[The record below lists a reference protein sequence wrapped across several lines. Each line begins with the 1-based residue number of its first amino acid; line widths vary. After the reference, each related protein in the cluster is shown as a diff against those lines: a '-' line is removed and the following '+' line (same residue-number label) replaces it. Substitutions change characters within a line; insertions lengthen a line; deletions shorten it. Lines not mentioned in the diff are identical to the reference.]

1 MNNNATFGLEIY
13 FPDDISNIIFDYSR
27 NPKYE
32 EAVKKLD
39 EVFGEVKHSAYD
51 SDEEDEK
58 YEDNYA
64 TFSILEE
71 IDERVSY
78 LNFDRN
84 DVYIMG
90 NGVYNKDLFNHYI
103 NNHFIYDIKFNLKI
117 ALCRNGCTRDCEC
130 EYMILNLNP
139 TKKIY

>member
-13 FPDDISNIIFDYSR
+13 FPDVISNIIFDYSR

-39 EVFGEVKHSAYD
+39 EVFGEVKRNHSDY
-51 SDEEDEK
+51 
-58 YEDNYA
+58 DNY
-64 TFSILEE
+64 TIFSILEE

-90 NGVYNKDLFNHYI
+90 NGVYNKDLFNHYT
-103 NNHFIYDIKFNLKI
+103 NNNCIYDIKFNLKN
-117 ALCRNGCTRDCEC
+117 ALCRSGCTRDCEC
-130 EYMILNLNP
+130 MSESESESESESD
-139 TKKIY
+139 

>member
-39 EVFGEVKHSAYD
+39 EVFGEVKRNHSD
-51 SDEEDEK
+51 F
-58 YEDNYA
+58 DNY
-64 TFSILEE
+64 TIFSILEE

-103 NNHFIYDIKFNLKI
+103 NNHCIYDIKFNLKI
-117 ALCRNGCTRDCEC
+117 ALCRNGCTRNCYCMSESESESD
-130 EYMILNLNP
+130 
-139 TKKIY
+139 